1 MLVMKREQKERE
13 SGEGGK
19 AKETSERERERGELN
34 STNWLVLPGEMICP
48 VPRASEVRSNVVM
61 TRVIGVRMGVAVD
74 IRTIIDYK
82 KYSVRIY

>member
-1 MLVMKREQKERE
+1 
-13 SGEGGK
+13 
-19 AKETSERERERGELN
+19 
-34 STNWLVLPGEMICP
+34 MICP

-82 KYSVRIY
+82 KYSLSESIKYYFKKKSNAKKNK